1 MTACVALA
9 QTARRAANKP
19 ELEAQKARWEAQ
31 LAALGRSCRPLEL
44 GPLAAALASAL
55 PAAQQRHKA
64 DMAAAAA
71 RAAEEKKVVEAAA
84 RKARLAEARAK
95 RERQRATREAE
106 AAAERAAREQGR
118 AQAREQARA
127 LARRAA
133 PRQPVAVVG
142 GRPSARTQT
151 ARTALAAAAPA
162 ATAHAQPP
170 SPPPPPP
177 STAFAPPVEQPTR
190 EQRQDAQRRL
200 AKASVAAR
208 EAARLGA
215 PAPAMEPAVAAAA
228 EATAAA
234 AEPAAAA
241 AEPLR
246 ARPSFLAFE
255 ELVAAAEKK
264 DGRQT
269 PIVHDDLY
277 QSYIKSLDTASAPVA
292 EAMRPL
298 ELFDLS
304 APGRAPASFLFE
316 K

>member
-106 AAAERAAREQGR
+106 AAAERAAREQ
-118 AQAREQARA
+118 ARA

-133 PRQPVAVVG
+133 PRQPIAVVG

>member
-31 LAALGRSCRPLEL
+31 LTALGRSCRPLEL

-106 AAAERAAREQGR
+106 AAAERAAREQ
-118 AQAREQARA
+118 ARA

-162 ATAHAQPP
+162 ATARAQPP

>member
-106 AAAERAAREQGR
+106 AAAERAAREQ
-118 AQAREQARA
+118 ARA

-133 PRQPVAVVG
+133 PRQPIAVVG

-162 ATAHAQPP
+162 ATARAQPP